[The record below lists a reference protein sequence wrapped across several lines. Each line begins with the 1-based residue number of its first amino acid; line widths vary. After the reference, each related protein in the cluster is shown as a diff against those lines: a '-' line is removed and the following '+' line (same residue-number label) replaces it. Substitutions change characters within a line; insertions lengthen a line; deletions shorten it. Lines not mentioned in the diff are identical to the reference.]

1 MCQLLVLPVSK
12 HIDLGVFGSGQSC
25 RSQVRS
31 SDRVH
36 IIGFDKNWS
45 NFKGEVHEL
54 SHNQN
59 SSTL

>member
-12 HIDLGVFGSGQSC
+12 HIDLGVFGSGQSS

-36 IIGFDKNWS
+36 IMCFDKNWS
-45 NFKGEVHEL
+45 NFKG
-54 SHNQN
+54 
-59 SSTL
+59 